1 MHWRGPV
8 CTAFVF
14 AVILAA
20 EPAKAAVKADL
31 SLGTTASESS
41 DLRLKRGGEITA
53 DVLAH
58 YSAALQFEASGK
70 LRQALEHYLAV
81 FKADPT
87 NAELADH
94 TAGIAMQFQGRP
106 AAMKILEDAITANPH
121 SPAPLLNLARFASTY
136 PPEDLFE
143 KDDRALK
150 AVTEA
155 LTKFPQHAEVYET
168 AVLLHLTQNERDKA
182 IAVMDQA
189 ANQPSRDPQYWLATG
204 RTAERVWPLG
214 QAEFNLEYR
223 QRVEPFFENALKHT
237 TKADAEKVTLE
248 VAQQYL
254 LTNNPDRAR
263 QLCEKLSA
271 EHNSLDARKLLYR
284 LYGAAEQK
292 DKALATLEQIV
303 KQAPDDAEQRRLLA
317 NEYDKRKQPEKAI
330 PHLEAAIQNG
340 GGEIGDYV
348 KLGWQ
353 LYETRK
359 FEDMVRVGQRSARLF
374 PDNPLVHYQL
384 AIAHRS
390 REEWGASV
398 QHFAEAEQHA
408 STAQTELLDHL
419 FYYQYGVTLARMD
432 RHEDAVSIYQKS
444 INLAPKEKSE
454 FAADVL
460 FQYGVSLSHLNR
472 NEEASAALEK
482 SISLTPPER
491 AEFIA
496 NTMNYLG
503 YMWLEQGT
511 HLDKAGELITKANE
525 LLPDQ
530 PAFIDSLG
538 WFRYRK
544 GDYPGA
550 LKELQR
556 AEALLTKAPSTIKPA
571 DAEILEHIGLTHQA
585 LGDKVEA
592 LAYLE
597 RANALNTPDLK
608 ARKRIEEALKKLKS
622 GKTDTEKK

>member
-1 MHWRGPV
+1 M
-8 CTAFVF
+8 
-14 AVILAA
+14 
-20 EPAKAAVKADL
+20 KADL
-31 SLGTTASESS
+31 SLGNAAPDSP

-106 AAMKILEDAITANPH
+106 AAMKILEDAITADPQ

-150 AVTEA
+150 SVTEA
-155 LTKFPQHAEVYET
+155 LTKFPQHAEVYEA

-189 ANQPSRDPQYWLATG
+189 ANQPSRDPQFWLAAG

-214 QAEFNLEYR
+214 QAEYRLEYG
-223 QRVEPFFENALKHT
+223 QRVTPFFENALKHT
-237 TKADAEKVTLE
+237 TKADVEQVTLE

-254 LTNNPDRAR
+254 LTNDPDRAR
-263 QLCEKLSA
+263 QLCEKLAA

-284 LYGAAEQK
+284 LYGATEQK
-292 DKALATLEQIV
+292 DKALATLEEIV
-303 KQAPDDAEQRRLLA
+303 KQAPDDAEQQRLLA
-317 NEYDKRKQPEKAI
+317 NEYDKLKQPDKAI

-353 LYETRK
+353 LYQTQK
-359 FEDMVRVGQRSARLF
+359 YEDMVRVGQRSARLF
-374 PDNPLVHYQL
+374 PDHPLVHYQL
-384 AIAHRS
+384 AIAHRA
-390 REEWGASV
+390 REEWAASV
-398 QHFAEAEQHA
+398 KHFAEAEKYA
-408 STAQTELLDHL
+408 SSTQTELLDHL
-419 FYYQYGVTLARMD
+419 FYYQYGVTLERMARY
-432 RHEDAVSIYQKS
+432 EDAS
-444 INLAPKEKSE
+444 
-454 FAADVL
+454 
-460 FQYGVSLSHLNR
+460 R
-472 NEEASAALEK
+472 MLEK
-482 SISLTPPER
+482 SITLTPREE
-491 AEFIA
+491 AKAAA
-496 NTMNYLG
+496 NTLNFLG
-503 YMWLEQGT
+503 YMWLEQGAR
-511 HLDKAGELITKANE
+511 LDKAGEFITKANE

-530 PAFIDSLG
+530 PAYIDSLG
-538 WFRYRK
+538 WFHYKK
-544 GDYPGA
+544 GNYAAA

-556 AEALLTKAPSTIKPA
+556 AESLLSKAPSTVQPE

-585 LGDKVEA
+585 MGDKVKA
-592 LAYLE
+592 LEYLE
-597 RANALNTPDLK
+597 RAGALNTPDLK
-608 ARKRIEEALKKLKS
+608 ARKRIQDELKKLKG